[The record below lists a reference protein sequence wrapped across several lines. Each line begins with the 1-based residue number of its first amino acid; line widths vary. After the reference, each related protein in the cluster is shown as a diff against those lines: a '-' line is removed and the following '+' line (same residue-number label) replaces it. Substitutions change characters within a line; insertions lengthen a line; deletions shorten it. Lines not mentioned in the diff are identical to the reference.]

1 MQMYYEKQQSQLLLE
16 NQVIHQQFTE
26 ELEKERERALLLAKK
41 ECQDIL
47 LETKRLLES
56 KHGVSTFTD
65 LSYIQEIIHELS
77 QRSIFSSS
85 FYLTH
90 QQQSLSRHQTPIRNH
105 PKETV
110 HIHPRSAVEK
120 EEEKDKEQ
128 QIVLSHVRTS
138 PNAVLSSADRNS
150 EKSPARSPLQQ
161 QQRHSVP
168 FTSPLSPVTA
178 ASSHHE
184 MELSQHQQH
193 QQHPHQSKKKT
204 SSRAKSRSHVQIEAK
219 NILQQQQ
226 QQQQQQ
232 QDDNEEA
239 TFDVSHHLP
248 FPSNLNDSFI
258 LQSEENQVVHH
269 QQLDERKPPSHY
281 HSGHHMP
288 NSRKIKR
295 YSNASVLRESV
306 TSQLTGTSSVDF
318 SHVEMKDHGD
328 NNPDEVD
335 RTKSRPSPAVNPS
348 FLAVPTSSQ
357 QPLKKSPF
365 YKPYVNPEEE
375 TMRAYVEQIPPG
387 LIKAFLKQN
396 PNFTTT
402 SLSSSFASSYS
413 FSHK

>member
-1 MQMYYEKQQSQLLLE
+1 MQTYYEKEQSQLLLQK
-16 NQVIHQQFTE
+16 QVIRQQFTE

-56 KHGVSTFTD
+56 KHGVSTFSD

-90 QQQSLSRHQTPIRNH
+90 QPQPLSRHQTPIRNH

-110 HIHPRSAVEK
+110 HIHYRSAVEK
-120 EEEKDKEQ
+120 EKDKEQ
-128 QIVLSHVRTS
+128 QVVLSHVRTS
-138 PNAVLSSADRNS
+138 PNAVLPSADRNS
-150 EKSPARSPLQQ
+150 EKSPAKSPLQQ
-161 QQRHSVP
+161 QSHSVP
-168 FTSPLSPVTA
+168 FSSPLSPVTA
-178 ASSHHE
+178 ASSYHE
-184 MELSQHQQH
+184 MELSQPQQH

-226 QQQQQQ
+226 QQQQGG
-232 QDDNEEA
+232 NEDA
-239 TFDVSHHLP
+239 TFEVSHHLP

-269 QQLDERKPPSHY
+269 QHLDERKPPSHH

-295 YSNASVLRESV
+295 YNNVSVLRESV

-318 SHVEMKDHGD
+318 SQLEMKDNGN

-335 RTKSRPSPAVNPS
+335 RTKSRPAPAVNPS

-402 SLSSSFASSYS
+402 SLSSSIASSYS